1 MHYVPKPRALELF
14 HPKKLKEQKK
24 THDLWADSSA
34 PAGALRMT
42 VSHPG
47 WERGRCVMGLL

>member
-1 MHYVPKPRALELF
+1 MHYVPKPRDLELF

-34 PAGALRMT
+34 LAGALRMM